1 MVSAILWSCVLL
13 SVGPL
18 NIHRVCC
25 LPAAEAQSLLSSLW
39 CFSAGSHLRNL
50 AIPGLHAG
58 QLSYNVFRYMFRRES
73 REISGN
79 MNKTDG
85 DDNSETA
92 LLEETSCASYL
103 QKLAVSLHSCG
114 ALLHALWRLL
124 YLSSACCF
132 GHWRHWPTIWTSFP
146 TSTLHSFLNLSVL
159 CPGTYSQIPKVPN
172 EVPHFL
178 NHSSLYFHL

>member
-1 MVSAILWSCVLL
+1 MVSAIFWSCVLL

-50 AIPGLHAG
+50 AIPGLHGG
-58 QLSYNVFRYMFRRES
+58 QLSYNVFRHMFRRES

-92 LLEETSCASYL
+92 LLEEASCASYL

-132 GHWRHWPTIWTSFP
+132 GHWRHWPTIWKCLFQRRHCIAFSTCLFCAQVHIVKSQRFP
-146 TSTLHSFLNLSVL
+146 MRCLIF
-159 CPGTYSQIPKVPN
+159 
-172 EVPHFL
+172 
-178 NHSSLYFHL
+178 